1 MCQEFL
7 SAAPAEKTMLR
18 APAPGGEPA
27 GAQMLAAARPGA
39 LPACKLAAA
48 ARPQLPLCYCAARTA
63 AENRTQPRYGAAAAS
78 ALPLSS
84 EAPTPSSSASAMN
97 PSAATVGKCSHNET
111 VIFTPTKTRMAEI
124 ECLR

>member
-27 GAQMLAAARPGA
+27 GARML
-39 LPACKLAAA
+39 AA

-63 AENRTQPRYGAAAAS
+63 AANRTQPRYGAAAAS
-78 ALPLSS
+78 ALLLSS